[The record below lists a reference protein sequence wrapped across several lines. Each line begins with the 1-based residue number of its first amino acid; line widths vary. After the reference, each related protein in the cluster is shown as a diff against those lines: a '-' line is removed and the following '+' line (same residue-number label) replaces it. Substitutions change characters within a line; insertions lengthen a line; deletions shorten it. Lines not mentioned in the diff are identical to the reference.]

1 MLGKKVPLRGPKGVE
16 LFLSRCFP
24 GSWEIK
30 DKGPSLQ
37 VCHFCS
43 LINTVKCYTL
53 K

>member
-1 MLGKKVPLRGPKGVE
+1 MLGKKGTAEGPMGMK

-30 DKGPSLQ
+30 DTGPSLQ

-43 LINTVKCYTL
+43 LINIVKCYTL